1 MPIHEKAAQADSC
14 TAKFIRTC
22 HCQGRRHVR
31 KARKKDGGHGVLQS
45 PNNLSVKEKQVF
57 SNSGHP
63 PQHERFTYFS
73 PLPEATPQGFFDIWG
88 VRHDWKVQ
96 RTSWDV
102 ESTLDGSFS
111 CMNGPLPW
119 WNQRA
124 PLSFIKGSAWCFSPC
139 KNYCKT
145 LKLVHVFLFLE
156 RWFSVFQVRIFF
168 RFLGFVSWGLWGRGS
183 PPPKEGRVF
192 GHLTKPGALSPSLWG
207 STHTKRRLMIPS
219 VVKGETLGRG

>member
-14 TAKFIRTC
+14 TAEFIRTC

-102 ESTLDGSFS
+102 ESTLDVDGSFS
-111 CMNGPLPW
+111 CMNGPLP
-119 WNQRA
+119 
-124 PLSFIKGSAWCFSPC
+124 
-139 KNYCKT
+139 
-145 LKLVHVFLFLE
+145 
-156 RWFSVFQVRIFF
+156 
-168 RFLGFVSWGLWGRGS
+168 
-183 PPPKEGRVF
+183 
-192 GHLTKPGALSPSLWG
+192 
-207 STHTKRRLMIPS
+207 
-219 VVKGETLGRG
+219 

>member
-14 TAKFIRTC
+14 TAEFIRTC

-31 KARKKDGGHGVLQS
+31 KARKKDGGHGVLES

-96 RTSWDV
+96 RTWDV

-124 PLSFIKGSAWCFSPC
+124 PLSFIKASAWCFFPWKKNTFLDPQSLCHGFCVGC
-139 KNYCKT
+139 K
-145 LKLVHVFLFLE
+145 
-156 RWFSVFQVRIFF
+156 FSVFQVRV
-168 RFLGFVSWGLWGRGS
+168 FVSGS
-183 PPPKEGRVF
+183 PGVCF
-192 GHLTKPGALSPSLWG
+192 LPGGVYGVETSPSPRWPKPLVVWIDAHQTSLDLSQTLWRERIWAEDSG
-207 STHTKRRLMIPS
+207 
-219 VVKGETLGRG
+219 